1 MSKLLFLQQNR
12 KIMEHFNELKATK
25 IFRSAPEF
33 ECQAM
38 MFCFKTKF
46 KTFDK
51 NQNIVSQ
58 GDEMQDVV
66 LILKGAANVENI
78 DSFGNIS
85 ILMQLRKGDV
95 YGVESAYAGDEFY
108 KDSLIATEKT
118 LVLFMNKHRLITP
131 CENRCKRHDLVV
143 KNLMQMVAESNIKLL
158 DKLSHMSKK
167 TTRDK
172 LLSYFTSMSEK
183 QKSSYFEIPFNVT
196 ELASYLSVDRSAM
209 SNELSK
215 MKKEGI
221 IDYDKKQYHLIKHKK
236 YE

>member
-1 MSKLLFLQQNR
+1 
-12 KIMEHFNELKATK
+12 MEYFSTLKSTK
-25 IFRSAPEF
+25 IFRDANEF

-38 MFCFKTKF
+38 VFCFKTRF

-51 NQNIVSQ
+51 NQSIVSQ
-58 GDEMQDVV
+58 GETMQDVV

-78 DSFGNIS
+78 DSLGNIS
-85 ILMQLRKGDV
+85 ILMQLKKGDV

-108 KDSLIATEKT
+108 KDSLIATEKV
-118 LVLFMNKHRLITP
+118 LVLFMDKHRLITP
-131 CENRCKRHDLVV
+131 CANRCKRHDLVV

-172 LLSYFTSMSEK
+172 LMSYFTSMSEK

>member
-1 MSKLLFLQQNR
+1 
-12 KIMEHFNELKATK
+12 
-25 IFRSAPEF
+25 
-33 ECQAM
+33 
-38 MFCFKTKF
+38 
-46 KTFDK
+46 
-51 NQNIVSQ
+51 
-58 GDEMQDVV
+58 
-66 LILKGAANVENI
+66 
-78 DSFGNIS
+78 
-85 ILMQLRKGDV
+85 
-95 YGVESAYAGDEFY
+95 
-108 KDSLIATEKT
+108 
-118 LVLFMNKHRLITP
+118 MNKHRLITP

-215 MKKEGI
+215 MKKEGF
-221 IDYDKKQYHLIKHKK
+221 
-236 YE
+236 